1 MKQTLLKISLAI
13 ACVLPLSAFAYGAI
27 AVDDEVGEDEPGYG
41 ISTGEDTRAA
51 AERAALKECRKA
63 GNTNCK
69 VAVWFQGC
77 GAYAAS
83 RKYYGIGYGKTLKIA
98 ERMALEQCGR
108 GSCEVKLSECDD

>member
-1 MKQTLLKISLAI
+1 MKNFALQLLTVLAI
-13 ACVLPLSAFAYGAI
+13 SMPVSAFAYGAI

-41 ISTGEDTRAA
+41 IATGEDTRAA